1 MFSFK
6 KKDPVKKSFIELDE
20 IDKLKERISSKD
32 ASIFV
37 LNRQIEDINSAHTR
51 NISDLESKQSREID
65 SITSSNKISLLEKDA
80 EIKSLQNKIARIESE
95 MEARL
100 ALQEDIHAD
109 EILAIEDKY
118 LAKASSL
125 EIKYKAKD
133 DSLDTMQEID
143 KKHMNARAE
152 EVLAEAKSN
161 ATEIIKSA
169 YEEAFE
175 IKKES
180 VVGYESIV
188 GKLYEK
194 INNKDDISQ
203 LIDLVK
209 ASTENYPAFPT
220 KVSSTSSSK

>member
-6 KKDPVKKSFIELDE
+6 KDTQTVEIEARKMT
-20 IDKLKERISSKD
+20 IDSLKRE
-32 ASIFV
+32 
-37 LNRQIEDINSAHTR
+37 IEDIKASRSRDFDTIVCSHKR
-51 NISDLESKQSREID
+51 EVDDLSSSHSREI
-65 SITSSNKISLLEKDA
+65 STITSSNKISLLEKDA
-80 EIKSLQNKIARIESE
+80 EIKSLQNKISRLESE

-133 DSLDTMQEID
+133 DALDTMQKMD

-161 ATEIIKSA
+161 TTEIIKSA
-169 YEEAFE
+169 YEEAFK
-175 IKKES
+175 IKQKAIDS
-180 VVGYESIV
+180 YQDIIDILSKWIDD
-188 GKLYEK
+188 K
-194 INNKDDISQ
+194 NNIKQ
-203 LIDLVK
+203 LVDLVK